1 MAGLESLRLRGKG
14 RAWGQ
19 MQGMQ
24 DTVKSQYMVFYLFRK
39 LQRAINVPLFQMGK
53 LRLREVG
60 QRAQMACTWQVG
72 I

>member
-1 MAGLESLRLRGKG
+1 MAGLESLRLTGKG

-19 MQGMQ
+19 MQGTQ
-24 DTVKSQYMVFYLFRK
+24 DTVKSQYMVFYLFRE

-60 QRAQMACTWQVG
+60 QLAQMACTRQVG